1 MTIAKQGAI
10 VAGSFEMSWM
20 VGTTSKTAVANGV
33 SGAISGDATGTLD
46 HVTGRF
52 SMFPTVLPPVGTPIR
67 YQWIKAGD
75 KTEADLSD
83 LSLGIEGNQVSGII
97 PDVPLIPGQTVFTLV
112 LDIGDDADV
121 VNPVTIT
128 VTDDGNGNLIHNVNN
143 PIRVGLKLIAGV
155 WTAVLNDSSVA
166 NTTIGAIN
174 YTTGAFVIN
183 APGAAM
189 FRVRKYSYRK
199 SDDPNLS
206 DVQRAHTYVYVWS
219 STVTES
225 HPCNVRAPGL
235 TKCQYLTTTTD
246 DQYDITQ
253 ALDTLSFDFTP
264 NSRETVAQG
273 SVRFTFGGRTY
284 IDRQGYLYSNIDP
297 LTGSGELSGT
307 FDYSNGIAKIT
318 VWNEGATNA
327 KVVVESMLTY
337 LDDHTVSSITFRT
350 PGAPV
355 RPGSLYIQCL
365 DADSVVHDITVPSS
379 GEINSDIFDG
389 TFDHETGICQ
399 MRFGYLVKASDY
411 ILAEWYDQNLVD
423 VNGNIWMPLQVK
435 ADSLRFN
442 CVTYSYLPLDADI
455 IGLDPVRLPS
465 DGKVPIIRK
474 GYIGVIHSTKKTPF
488 PNNVTAGYVL
498 ETGVTRMAK
507 CWVEDADGV
516 NLSTSLYTVDLD
528 YGVVTLANPLDL
540 TGYAQP
546 LQAVHRI
553 EDMSLITDVEISG
566 RITLSKPLSHNYA
579 AADTY
584 VSTAL
589 IIDDTWARISNVFD
603 QTTWTSVWSD
613 TLIGSQ
619 SNAQFNNTDYPITVK
634 NRGAITERFALIFTS
649 STAFNVIGEHLGLI
663 ATGTINEVCAPNNP
677 NTSTPYFSINPLAWG
692 AGWSTGNVLRFN
704 LHGANAPFWLA
715 RTILQSEAAVESD
728 EFSLQL
734 RGNVNKD

>member
-1 MTIAKQGAI
+1 MAITKQGAI
-10 VAGSFEMSWM
+10 VADSFEASWT
-20 VGTTSKTAVANGV
+20 VNAVSKSATADGTTGD
-33 SGAISGDATGTLD
+33 ISGDATGTLD

-75 KTEADLSD
+75 KTDADVSG
-83 LSLGIEGNQVSGII
+83 LSLGVEGNQVSGII
-97 PDVPLIPGQTVFTLV
+97 PEVPLIPGQTVFTLV
-112 LDIGDDADV
+112 LDVGDDAEV
-121 VNPVTIT
+121 INPVTIT

-143 PIRVGLKLIAGV
+143 PKRIGLKLISGV
-155 WTAVLNDSSVA
+155 WTVVINDTSA
-166 NTTIGAIN
+166 TNTTIGSIN
-174 YTTGAFVIN
+174 YTTGAFAFDAPGSAQFRVKKYEWQNN
-183 APGAAM
+183 APPGASTTIRNA
-189 FRVRKYSYRK
+189 SW
-199 SDDPNLS
+199 S
-206 DVQRAHTYVYVWS
+206 YVWS
-219 STVTES
+219 STATET
-225 HPCNVRAPGL
+225 HPCTVRMPGL
-235 TKCQYLTTTTD
+235 TKCQYLTTTTN
-246 DQYDITQ
+246 DQYDITES
-253 ALDTLSFDFTP
+253 LDALSFDFTP

-297 LTGSGELSGT
+297 LTGSGEISGT

-411 ILAEWYDQNLVD
+411 VLAEWYDQNLVD

-474 GYIGVIHSTKKTPF
+474 GYIGVIHSTTQTPF
-488 PNNVTAGYVL
+488 PNDVTAGYVL

-507 CWVEDADGV
+507 CWVEDANGV
-516 NLSTSLYTVDLD
+516 AVSTSLYSVDLD
-528 YGVVTLANPLDL
+528 YGVVTLANTLDL

-546 LQAVHRI
+546 LQAVPYHR
-553 EDMSLITDVEISG
+553 
-566 RITLSKPLSHNYA
+566 
-579 AADTY
+579 
-584 VSTAL
+584 
-589 IIDDTWARISNVFD
+589 
-603 QTTWTSVWSD
+603 
-613 TLIGSQ
+613 
-619 SNAQFNNTDYPITVK
+619 
-634 NRGAITERFALIFTS
+634 
-649 STAFNVIGEHLGLI
+649 
-663 ATGTINEVCAPNNP
+663 C
-677 NTSTPYFSINPLAWG
+677 
-692 AGWSTGNVLRFN
+692 
-704 LHGANAPFWLA
+704 
-715 RTILQSEAAVESD
+715 
-728 EFSLQL
+728 
-734 RGNVNKD
+734 